1 MLMLLLLMLF
11 IHFFSLRVF
20 VCEFSVYFYFF
31 ISGCPLDY
39 EQLYSKC

>member
-1 MLMLLLLMLF
+1 MLMLLLLF
-11 IHFFSLRVF
+11 IYFFSLRVFVF
-20 VCEFSVYFYFF
+20 VCEFSVYSYFF